1 MGSLNYQR
9 TIFAYHGCDRQVAES
24 VLLGRTR
31 LEPSHNDYDWLGT
44 GVYFWEYGP
53 QRALEWAAGLA
64 KRRLQHIREPA
75 VIGAIIHLGICFDL
89 LDVRF
94 TDKLSGLYPTFEQ
107 TLQTAGQPVPRNEPA
122 HGADRD
128 LLRRKLDCAMVN
140 WAIPEIE
147 KAVGDRFQSVRGVFQ
162 EGIPAFAGSGIMH
175 KSHIQVVVRDAACIL
190 GYFSPET

>member
-75 VIGAIIHLGICFDL
+75 VIGAITHLGICFDL
-89 LDVRF
+89 LDVR
-94 TDKLSGLYPTFEQ
+94 
-107 TLQTAGQPVPRNEPA
+107 
-122 HGADRD
+122 
-128 LLRRKLDCAMVN
+128 
-140 WAIPEIE
+140 
-147 KAVGDRFQSVRGVFQ
+147 
-162 EGIPAFAGSGIMH
+162 
-175 KSHIQVVVRDAACIL
+175 
-190 GYFSPET
+190 